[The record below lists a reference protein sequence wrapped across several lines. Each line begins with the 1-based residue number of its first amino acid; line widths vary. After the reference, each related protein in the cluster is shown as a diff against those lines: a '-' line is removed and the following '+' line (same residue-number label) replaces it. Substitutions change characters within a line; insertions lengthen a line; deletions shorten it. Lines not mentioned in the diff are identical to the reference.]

1 MGILKFRLNRKN
13 SSGSYDTIHYESS
26 SNIILRPNSTTV
38 ENSLISLETSYTSLN
53 SEMTSLKTSVSN
65 GKAQIA
71 SAITGKGVSTSSSA
85 SFSDMATNITQIQ
98 TGTDTSDANATA
110 SQILSGRTAYVKG
123 SKITGTM
130 TNRGAWNATIS
141 GSVTIPAG
149 YHNGSGRVT
158 MSSSLYQAEVVSV
171 FPTTSGTEWSYNC
184 KMPISTIVEMMAFD
198 SYTTGGGTTGYI
210 TISGGPGNGRTF
222 IYMRGGGSSGRSYSI
237 YQNGTYQLVFTRD
250 RYNSISPSN
259 VYYLDTIICYDQNAT
274 SSTRWEFEQYGS

>member
-26 SNIILRPNSTTV
+26 SNIILRPDSTTV

-71 SAITGKGVSTSSSA
+71 SAITGKGVSTSSTA

-141 GSVTIPAG
+141 SGSVTIPAG

-158 MSSSLYQAEVVSV
+158 STASFPTSLTSVKLNVKNVSV
-171 FPTTSGTEWSYNC
+171 PYTLPEDTCVLADQPYSSGDSAGCSMIVKMGNYWFSLNRSYNR
-184 KMPISTIVEMMAFD
+184 SGD
-198 SYTTGGGTTGYI
+198 YL
-210 TISGGPGNGRTF
+210 TISRATTVTLSGGYSSTFTVSLSGSAPIITEKDPGNTCVLM
-222 IYMRGGGSSGRSYSI
+222 YARS
-237 YQNGTYQLVFTRD
+237 
-250 RYNSISPSN
+250 
-259 VYYLDTIICYDQNAT
+259 
-274 SSTRWEFEQYGS
+274 